1 MIYGAKIGIISES
14 AKLFHAVLQET
25 VQFLVQ
31 STHNCCHKV
40 LSFNNFVL
48 PTLCHFA
55 TLPHCHIKHLAMWE
69 GWEAERYYKYII
81 IIYLY
86 IEGCGSRSTLMW
98 QCGIVAKWQV
108 AIWQCGGPSGH
119 TAKTTDRPGR
129 TRKQRPTA
137 RAGQENNDR
146 PSDDVMAGK
155 ANEDS
160 MQGGWE

>member
-86 IEGCGSRSTLMW
+86 IIFFVFFFNLYYTFNLYKLYIIFKTKWHSTILW
-98 QCGIVAKWQV
+98 QKF
-108 AIWQCGGPSGH
+108 
-119 TAKTTDRPGR
+119 
-129 TRKQRPTA
+129 
-137 RAGQENNDR
+137 
-146 PSDDVMAGK
+146 
-155 ANEDS
+155 
-160 MQGGWE
+160 